1 MKTCPQVFQVSV
13 FEPVLLKK
21 KRKKKR
27 NIYVREQLEASA
39 CIVDFFLLGEA
50 ALVYY

>member
-13 FEPVLLKK
+13 FEPVLLQKK
-21 KRKKKR
+21 K
-27 NIYVREQLEASA
+27 NVREQLEASA
-39 CIVDFFLLGEA
+39 CIADFVFSLRES

>member
-13 FEPVLLKK
+13 FEPVLLQKK
-21 KRKKKR
+21 K
-27 NIYVREQLEASA
+27 VREQLEASA
-39 CIVDFFLLGEA
+39 CIADFVFSFRES

>member
-13 FEPVLLKK
+13 FEPVLLQKK
-21 KRKKKR
+21 KK
-27 NIYVREQLEASA
+27 VREQLEASA
-39 CIVDFFLLGEA
+39 CIADFVFSFRES

>member
-13 FEPVLLKK
+13 FEPVLLQKK
-21 KRKKKR
+21 KK
-27 NIYVREQLEASA
+27 NVREQLEASA
-39 CIVDFFLLGEA
+39 CIADFVFSLRES